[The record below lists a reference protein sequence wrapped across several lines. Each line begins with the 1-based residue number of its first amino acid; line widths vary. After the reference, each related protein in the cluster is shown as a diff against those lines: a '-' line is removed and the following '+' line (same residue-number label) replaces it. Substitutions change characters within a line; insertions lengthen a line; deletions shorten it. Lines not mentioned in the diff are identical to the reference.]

1 MTIRPAGAALLG
13 ALLLPLFAC
22 QLPTAAPTATAEP
35 PTSARPT
42 ASSTPPPTTASP
54 AATGTATTRP
64 GPQEAI
70 FLRVPGPGSRAVS
83 PLPVEGSAAPT
94 FEQNLVM
101 RLLSF
106 DGRVLAQGP
115 LTIEAPLGERGPF
128 TGELTFEVSEQQPAA
143 LQVFSTSA
151 RDGGITH
158 LDAEIV
164 TLLPGGEAEITAAEP
179 APERI
184 QIRAPEAGQVV
195 EGGQVTVRGFGWAS
209 FEATLVIEVHDA
221 DGAVVGRAPV
231 TVEAPD
237 LGEPGPFEAQVSYS
251 VTATGPGRI
260 VVLDPSPAFG
270 GPVHLN
276 SVNVELHP

>member
-1 MTIRPAGAALLG
+1 MTTRPAGAALVG

-22 QLPTAAPTATAEP
+22 QLPGTAPTATAEP
-35 PTSARPT
+35 SASARPT
-42 ASSTPPPTTASP
+42 ASRTPPPTSAAP
-54 AATGTATTRP
+54 AATATPPR

-70 FLRVPGPGSRAVS
+70 FLRVPGPGSRTVS

-101 RLLSF
+101 RLLDF
-106 DGRVLAQGP
+106 DGSVLAQGP
-115 LTIEAPLGERGPF
+115 LTIEAPLGARGAF
-128 TGELTFEVSEQQPAA
+128 TGELSFDVSEQQPAA

-158 LDAEIV
+158 LDAVIV
-164 TLLPGGEAEITAAEP
+164 TLLSEGGAEITAAEP

-237 LGEPGPFEAQVSYS
+237 LGDPGPFEAEVSYS
-251 VTATGPGRI
+251 VATAGPGRI

-276 SVNVELHP
+276 SVDIELHP